1 VSTDRTIAKPQVS
14 DEVAEVSGW
23 LDMFPETADSAA
35 ATQQVQKV
43 QEAQTSS
50 IPFSEWCV
58 IPVAVFIIIADM
70 LFQFFG

>member
-1 VSTDRTIAKPQVS
+1 MSTDKTIAKPQVS

-23 LDMFPETADSAA
+23 LDMFPETADRAA
-35 ATQQVQKV
+35 ATEKV
-43 QEAQTSS
+43 QEAEAS

-58 IPVAVFIIIADM
+58 IPIAVLIIVADM